1 MKRRLLDWI
10 LCPACGERPRL
21 TVFQE
26 DEVAIASPVARPACA
41 SWCALHGARP
51 AELAEIAGVPDC
63 GGCYRREVVEGAL
76 ACACGAVY
84 PIVDGIPRLL
94 RGAAR
99 EHAEFLAR
107 NGLGDAGGAANAGAP
122 GTAAGRVPA
131 TPPAAP
137 VADGRSPDSFRL
149 QWAIYQEGDLT
160 WFKDDASLRK
170 QEFLYN
176 MDATPEE
183 LAGRTMLDAGCGNGE
198 LTRAIAEHGLE
209 VVGMDFSRSVEGA
222 RRRLF
227 ERGFPVAHRVHYLQ
241 GNVLELPLAP
251 ASFDLVHS
259 SGVLHHTP
267 STHRALSS
275 VARAVAPGGKLYVQ
289 LYRRRPLW
297 IHLINVSLRAVTTR
311 LPLGLL
317 YRLCHLASPAHAA
330 LSRLMH
336 ALRGET
342 PPRSTRRER
351 AVQMFDNYS
360 PRYQYRHTVPEI
372 MQAMRELGFVDLK
385 DATLENEARH
395 MLAVLGRRPQAGV
408 AAETA
413 PARTEPAGSSLAEA
427 GPRLP
432 LAAGG

>member
-21 TVFQE
+21 TVFAE
-26 DEVAIASPVARPACA
+26 SEVAIANPVARPACA
-41 SWCALHGARP
+41 RWCALHGARP
-51 AELAEIAGVPDC
+51 AELATAPDC
-63 GGCYRREVVEGAL
+63 DGCYRREVVEGVL
-76 ACACGAVY
+76 ACACGALY

-94 RGAAR
+94 REAAR
-99 EHAEFLAR
+99 EHAGFLAEH
-107 NGLGDAGGAANAGAP
+107 GLGEAASGAIAASPP
-122 GTAAGRVPA
+122 GSPGS
-131 TPPAAP
+131 PAAP

-170 QEFLYN
+170 QELLYN
-176 MDATPEE
+176 LDATPEE
-183 LAGRTMLDAGCGNGE
+183 LAGRTLLDAGCGNGE

-227 ERGFPVAHRVHYLQ
+227 ERGSPVAHRVHYLQ

-267 STHRALSS
+267 STRRALRS

-297 IHLINVSLRAVTTR
+297 IHLINVSLRTVTTR

-372 MQAMRELGFVDLK
+372 MAAMRELGFVDLK
-385 DATLENEARH
+385 DVTLENEARH
-395 MLAVLGRRPQAGV
+395 MLAVLGRRPQAGA
-408 AAETA
+408 AAERA
-413 PARTEPAGSSLAEA
+413 PARVEAPAVAVAEA
-427 GPRLP
+427 RPRLP